1 MTKVTSFL
9 ILFDLD
15 GTLVDSVPDLA
26 ASLNRTL
33 IASGKSPVA
42 EELARTWVGNGAPK
56 LVKRALTGSM
66 DGEPD
71 AEEFKAAIDF
81 FMQDYREN
89 ICVHSRLY
97 PTVME
102 TLAAL
107 ASEGH
112 TLGCVT
118 NKASAFTRP
127 LLNKLSIVQYF
138 KIVVSGD
145 DLPTKKPDPAPIV
158 YALDQTG
165 FTKNRVIMVGDSIND
180 IAAAQNAGVIS
191 VGVPYGY
198 NHGQPITDA
207 DPDYV
212 VEQMSSLFS
221 VLNGYSPSGAM
232 PSS

>member
-1 MTKVTSFL
+1 MTSTSPL
-9 ILFDLD
+9 LVLFDLD

-56 LVKRALTGSM
+56 LVKRALSGSM

-71 AEEFKAAIDF
+71 ENEFNAAINF
-81 FMQDYREN
+81 FMQDYRDN
-89 ICVHSRLY
+89 ICVQSVLY
-97 PTVME
+97 PTVMT

-107 ASEGH
+107 ENSGH

-118 NKASAFTRP
+118 NKASAFTLP
-127 LLNKLSIVQYF
+127 LLNQLGIASYF

-145 DLPTKKPDPAPIV
+145 DLPLKKPDPAPILH
-158 YALDQTG
+158 AIEKSG
-165 FTKNRVIMVGDSIND
+165 CAKSHVIMVGDSIND
-180 IAAAQNAGVIS
+180 INAAQNANVIS

-198 NHGQPITDA
+198 NHGNPISDA
-207 DPDYV
+207 KPDHV
-212 VEQMSSLFS
+212 IDEMSELLTLISQLS
-221 VLNGYSPSGAM
+221 IT
-232 PSS
+232 